1 MPKEYIA
8 RLIFDPKHKNLILLK
23 VSDSCEKHAI
33 GGICFRMFPSQGFTE
48 IVFCAVIFNEQ
59 VKGYGTQ
66 MMNHLKD
73 YHIQHKIF
81 HFLTYAD
88 SFATGYFRKQGFS
101 REIRLARQ
109 AYLGY
114 IKEYEGAT
122 LMGCEL
128 YPNII
133 YTRFSE
139 LIAKQKEVITRLIEK
154 RRESL
159 NQSYPGI
166 PAKLFRNGPLRPDQI
181 PGLTEIDLTSNG
193 FSDLCHKLR
202 KQNYRK
208 QIDIL

>member
-1 MPKEYIA
+1 MT
-8 RLIFDPKHKNLILLK
+8 RFSLF
-23 VSDSCEKHAI
+23 
-33 GGICFRMFPSQGFTE
+33 FF
-48 IVFCAVIFNEQ
+48 
-59 VKGYGTQ
+59 KGYGTQ

-73 YHIQHKIF
+73 YHLQHKIF

-139 LIAKQKEVITRLIEK
+139 LIAKQKQVFIVVVTV
-154 RRESL
+154 
-159 NQSYPGI
+159 
-166 PAKLFRNGPLRPDQI
+166 
-181 PGLTEIDLTSNG
+181 
-193 FSDLCHKLR
+193 
-202 KQNYRK
+202 
-208 QIDIL
+208 

>member
-1 MPKEYIA
+1 MEYLHIL
-8 RLIFDPKHKNLILLK
+8 RENVVKHKNLILLK
-23 VSDSCEKHAI
+23 VSEGSEKHAI

-59 VKGYGTQ
+59 GYGTQ

-101 REIRLARQ
+101 REIRLSRQ
-109 AYLGY
+109 AYVGF

-139 LIAKQKEVITRLIEK
+139 LIAKQKELENQLLYRNLKLLSSLHPLPSLPEDYKTTTFRLYKIT
-154 RRESL
+154 
-159 NQSYPGI
+159 P
-166 PAKLFRNGPLRPDQI
+166 
-181 PGLTEIDLTSNG
+181 
-193 FSDLCHKLR
+193 
-202 KQNYRK
+202 
-208 QIDIL
+208 